1 MIHGHGGDN
10 YKYRVKYDFSSNIVP
25 AEFNKKLLTL
35 ISNLKF
41 DFTHYPEPDASQLV
55 RMFQNH
61 YNLPANSTIALNG
74 ATEGIYLWAELFR
87 GSRFLISFPSFS
99 EYEDAAKR
107 YGSQVIFC
115 SLDKLEREILKCE
128 CIFLCNPN
136 NPNGALLRKEDILK
150 LIESYQDKYF
160 FIDEAYMDLCLSNES
175 LLNYVDKYRNIFIL
189 KSITKFFSIPGVRLG
204 FLSFNPVHYERVLL
218 YKYPWSINSCAIEIG
233 KLIFSNFQ
241 EIKPNID
248 DYMRVVVEFYE
259 NLKSIKYL
267 EVEKS
272 STNFFLCKSEMK
284 SSSLK
289 ELLIREYKIL
299 IRDASNFRG
308 LTDYH
313 FRVSTQT
320 PKANEELIKALCS
333 ILK

>member
-10 YKYRVKYDFSSNIVP
+10 YKYEVEHDFSSNIVP
-25 AEFNKKLLTL
+25 VEFNKKLLTF

-41 DFTHYPEPDASQLV
+41 DFTNYPEPDASQVV

-61 YNLPANSTIALNG
+61 YNLPANSTVALNG

-87 GSRFLISFPSFS
+87 GRRFLIPFPSFS

-107 YGSQVIFC
+107 YGSEVIFC
-115 SLDKLEREILKCE
+115 GLDKLEREILKCE
-128 CIFLCNPN
+128 CLFLCNPN
-136 NPNGALLRKEDILK
+136 NPNGALLHREYLLS
-150 LIESYQDKYF
+150 LIETYEDKYF
-160 FIDEAYMDLCLSNES
+160 FIDEVYMDLCLSNES

-189 KSITKFFSIPGVRLG
+189 RSITKFFSIPGVRLG
-204 FLSFNPVHYERVLL
+204 FLSFNPIHYERVLS

-233 KLIFSNFQ
+233 KLIFSHFQ
-241 EIKPNID
+241 EIKPNIEN
-248 DYMRVVVEFYE
+248 YMRIVGEFYE
-259 NLKSIKYL
+259 DLKSIKNL
-267 EVEKS
+267 QVEKS
-272 STNFFLCKSEMK
+272 STNFFLCKSNIK

-289 ELLIREYKIL
+289 NTLIREYKIL

-320 PKANEELIKALCS
+320 PKANEELLKALCS
-333 ILK
+333 ILR